1 MRMDYEI
8 YRKKLEGCWLGKSV
22 GGTLG
27 GPYEGKPGPLE
38 LSYYDPV
45 PTEMLPNDDLDLQV
59 VWLET
64 VRRCG
69 LPVNRWDLAQAW
81 LEHVHLWPDEYGI
94 ATRNLVRGVFPPAS
108 GAFDNPFTAG
118 MGAAIRTELWACLA
132 PGDPELAARLATED
146 ACVDHAGEGL
156 YAARFLAAL
165 ESCAFVEDSLEKL
178 MERARS
184 FIPADSRLARALR
197 DTETWWA
204 EVHDW
209 RTVRD
214 RIVAHHAPQNWTDV
228 VPNLSFILLGWLA
241 GGGEFGPSICTAVNC
256 GFDTDCTGATLGALL
271 GILQPKGIE
280 QKWLDPIGRSLVLS
294 PGMVGMHQAATLDE
308 LSDQVA
314 ETAIQLLRSYDS
326 TVELD
331 GDGQPPQTL
340 PHFAD
345 HADLPAPALEAG
357 TPPEALLSVRPL
369 IVRLHYSDGLP
380 FHPSAPKR
388 LSLAVHNPTTNHV
401 AGGATLRGPD
411 GWIVEPR
418 RLSLDLAPGDSEELP
433 VTVTAPERFATRV
446 YRNML
451 DIQLEAN
458 GLAWRVSGGLPQT
471 IPWVRYGD
479 TTCETGEIVESE
491 AHFQNVAGGP
501 WRYETD
507 MKMPYRGTFMFV
519 TQGTR
524 PMRTYLDEELIND
537 YDGSYYVPAMH
548 RNRTGS
554 EHFVDRGWHRLRIEV
569 ADGEPG
575 ELFFDVGLKTSMGW
589 VTDLEW
595 RLPR

>member
-1 MRMDYEI
+1 MRVDQET

-27 GPYEGKPGPLE
+27 GPYEGRPGPLA

-64 VRRCG
+64 IRRCG

-94 ATRNLVRGVFPPAS
+94 ATRNLLRGVYPPAS

-132 PGDPELAARLATED
+132 PGDPELAVRLATED

-156 YAARFLAAL
+156 FAARFLAAL
-165 ESCAFVEDSLEKL
+165 ESHAFVEDSPEKL
-178 MERARS
+178 LQCALG
-184 FIPADSRLARALR
+184 FIPADSRLARGLE
-197 DTETWWA
+197 DTQAWWA
-204 EVHDW
+204 EAQDW

-214 RIVAHHAPQNWTDV
+214 RIVEHHAPQNWTDV

-241 GGGEFGPSICTAVNC
+241 GAGEFGPSICTAVNC

-271 GILQPKGIE
+271 GILQPQGIE
-280 QKWLDPIGRSLVLS
+280 DRWLEPIGRSLVLS

-308 LSDQVA
+308 FSRQVA
-314 ETAIQLLRSYDS
+314 ESAAHVLRFYGS
-326 TVELD
+326 TVELED
-331 GDGQPPQTL
+331 EAEAPTAL
-340 PHFAD
+340 ARFAGP
-345 HADLPAPALEAG
+345 ADIPAPPLNADTPLEA
-357 TPPEALLSVRPL
+357 LVSVRPL
-369 IVRLHYSDGLP
+369 VVRLRYPDGLP
-380 FHPSAPKR
+380 FYPSAAKR
-388 LSLAVHNPTTNHV
+388 VTLAVHNPTSNHV
-401 AGGATLRGPD
+401 AGGAMLREPD
-411 GWIVEPR
+411 GWTVEPR
-418 RLSLDLAPGDSEELP
+418 RVSLDLAPGESEELAF
-433 VTVTAPERFATRV
+433 TVTPPDRFALRA
-446 YRNML
+446 YRNPL
-451 DIQLEAN
+451 DVHVEAN
-458 GLAWRVSGGLPQT
+458 GLAWRVSAGLPQT

-491 AHFQNVAGGP
+491 AHFQKVEKGP

-507 MKMPYRGTFMFV
+507 IKMPYRGTFMFV
-519 TQGTR
+519 TQGSR
-524 PMRTYLDEELIND
+524 PMKTYLDGKLIND

-554 EHFVDRGWHRLRIEV
+554 ELFVDRGWHRLRIDIS
-569 ADGEPG
+569 DGGPG
-575 ELFFDVGLKTSMGW
+575 ELFFGVGVKASMAW
-589 VTDLEW
+589 VADLEW